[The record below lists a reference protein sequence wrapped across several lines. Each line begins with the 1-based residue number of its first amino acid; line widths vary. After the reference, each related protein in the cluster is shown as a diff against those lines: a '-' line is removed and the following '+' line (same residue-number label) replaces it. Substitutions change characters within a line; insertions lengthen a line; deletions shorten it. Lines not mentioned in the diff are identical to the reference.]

1 MFEAWINMWKN
12 GLKFESP
19 HRTQR
24 REFWYAMLINIA
36 VTLISSLFLFF
47 IATRGGLQF
56 YYWIFGPYA
65 IANAIVGLSLSVRR
79 LRDAGFSVWWV
90 VLPIILIPAGIF
102 GTIANIVVLVMCAFP
117 TKVENEQ
124 PLDETQTPKEED

>member
-24 REFWYAMLINIA
+24 RDFWYAMLINIA
-36 VTLISSLFLFF
+36 MLLIIVVFISLISAQSGYYG
-47 IATRGGLQF
+47 I
-56 YYWIFGPYA
+56 YWIFAPYA
-65 IANAIVGLSLSVRR
+65 IANAIVSLSLNVRR

-124 PLDETQTPKEED
+124 PLDETPKEED

>member
-65 IANAIVGLSLSVRR
+65 IANAIVSLSLSVRR

-124 PLDETQTPKEED
+124 PLDETPKEED

>member
-90 VLPIILIPAGIF
+90 VLPIVLIPAGIF

-124 PLDETQTPKEED
+124 PLDETPKEED